1 MHVKM
6 LLMDEGGG
14 NKKRLSHSQSPE
26 SEIIFSKLGF
36 FFSLQDRE
44 GKTNHR
50 SCGSVLCL
58 LGEVSKMCF
67 LGLDVRGGRVRTMW
81 ACVVNY

>member
-1 MHVKM
+1 MKV
-6 LLMDEGGG
+6 EVI
-14 NKKRLSHSQSPE
+14 KKDCHIPKAQSRKLSSP
-26 SEIIFSKLGF
+26 SLD

-58 LGEVSKMCF
+58 LAEVSKMCF